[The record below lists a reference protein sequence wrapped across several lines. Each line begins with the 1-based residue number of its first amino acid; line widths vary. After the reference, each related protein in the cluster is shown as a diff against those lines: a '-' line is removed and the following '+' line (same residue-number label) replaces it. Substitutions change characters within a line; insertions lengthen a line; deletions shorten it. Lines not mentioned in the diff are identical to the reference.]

1 MNKKYILPSFE
12 DKEAIYLHNTAVRD
26 RYLLMHFVA
35 IEIISWKVMQ
45 IINNKVGKDT
55 SSS

>member
-12 DKEAIYLHNTAVRD
+12 VKEAIYLHNIAVRD
-26 RYLLMHFVA
+26 RYLLLHFVTV
-35 IEIISWKVMQ
+35 EIISCKVMQ
-45 IINNKVGKDT
+45 IIYNKVGKDT